1 MHGDGGK
8 GSGRRPM
15 AISDQQYKQRWD
27 LIFGRNQDEK
37 VLAGNKDTEERQ
49 QRIHELDDKDGQPD
63 GKG

>member
-27 LIFGRNQDEK
+27 LIFGKDQDEK
-37 VLAGNKDTEERQ
+37 VLAGDKDIEEQQ
-49 QRIHELDDKDGQPD
+49 QRIHELDDKDGQRD
-63 GKG
+63 GQ

>member
-27 LIFGRNQDEK
+27 LIFGRDQDGTA
-37 VLAGNKDTEERQ
+37 LAGNEDSEKPE
-49 QRIHELDDKDGQPD
+49 QRIHELEDGAKQRD